1 MTQLI
6 RFSSSLKSSE
16 YVINQINRDLT
27 NSNDIH
33 FSDVLLKDKRLLLM
47 VF

>member
-16 YVINQINRDLT
+16 YVINQIRDIT
-27 NSNDIH
+27 NSNDVH